1 METINYM
8 WGFRPGES
16 KPFPITV
23 VKNNARYIP
32 SCKLITPERLLPL
45 LNNDIFPNITE
56 LYNKIPNWV
65 CKADLGRLLYIY
77 FQGGLYADADCFIKK
92 PLNVHKNHNIVL
104 FVEKICDNINYGA
117 RENKNNKILLR
128 RDKISGI
135 PQEEYSSKKTY
146 GFVANSKI
154 NKPSNKIKFIN
165 SAIQI
170 EGLRIAN
177 FCFGSNIVQHPFLKE
192 VIEECIRR
200 LKILLYDEKKT
211 NFTDSDI
218 LWVCGPDVITTIFH
232 RSHEKYS
239 DVFVYTNDYL
249 HHVACGS
256 WRTR

>member
-8 WGFRPGES
+8 WGFRPGET
-16 KPFPITV
+16 KPFPTTI

-32 SCKLITPERLLPL
+32 NCKLITPERLLPL

-77 FQGGLYADADCFIKK
+77 FQGGIYADADCFIKK
-92 PLNVHKNHNIVL
+92 PLNLHKKNNMIV
-104 FVEKICDNINYGA
+104 FIEDIVNDNQLGP
-117 RENKNNKILLR
+117 RENKNNCIILEN
-128 RDKISGI
+128 DKISDVL
-135 PQEEYSSKKTY
+135 QETT
-146 GFVANSKI
+146 FV
-154 NKPSNKIKFIN
+154 KPRDDKVL
-165 SAIQI
+165 IQ
-170 EGLRIAN
+170 GLRIAN

-200 LKILLYDEKKT
+200 LEILLYDEKKN

-232 RSHEKYS
+232 RSRDKHS
-239 DVFVYTNDYL
+239 DIFLYTNDYL

-256 WRTR
+256 WRQK